1 MMMTPLHWVHGP
13 WNGRLAISAR
23 PRGGDWLADEIAAWR
38 EAGVD
43 SILSHLSRE
52 EETDLD
58 LEEERRLALA
68 SGIKFHSFP
77 VPDREPPGSA
87 AEAAGI
93 YEQIGQEMNGGA
105 TVLVHCRQGIG
116 RAALTAICLLI
127 LRGISVDEAIRIV
140 SEARGVSVPETEE
153 QRQWIERFAARL
165 LNASAA

>member
-23 PRGGDWLADEIAAWR
+23 PRGGDWLPDEIAAWR
-38 EAGVD
+38 AAGVD

-52 EETDLD
+52 EESDLD
-58 LEEERRLALA
+58 VEDERRLVIE
-68 SGIKFHSFP
+68 SGMKFHSYP
-77 VPDREPPGSA
+77 VPDREPPAST

-93 YEQIGQEMNGGA
+93 YEQIGQELNEGS

-127 LRGISVDEAIRIV
+127 LKRISVDEAIRIV
-140 SEARGVSVPETEE
+140 GEARGVSVPETEE